1 MRICSPSVP
10 RLKDEWN
17 HTVGS
22 VNNLRCGIAGFDGQ
36 PFGVLLPGPQEL
48 YLSGGTPA
56 KGQSCQPLAMTTKV
70 FGLLS
75 AHSRLRSSPDCS
87 VRPPGSIKKGAV
99 FFVCLHVMTPRL
111 QFGLGQGEPRNY
123 SWECLCSD
131 PVLLEQ
137 LTIVIGAPKC

>member
-1 MRICSPSVP
+1 MNGIIRSD
-10 RLKDEWN
+10 RLTIFVAESLAL
-17 HTVGS
+17 TVS
-22 VNNLRCGIAGFDGQ
+22 RSACYFQ
-36 PFGVLLPGPQEL
+36 VLKNCTLA
-48 YLSGGTPA
+48 GGTPA

-87 VRPPGSIKKGAV
+87 ARPPGSIKKGAV

-111 QFGLGQGEPRNY
+111 QFGLGRGEPRNY
-123 SWECLCSD
+123 SWECFCSD

>member
-75 AHSRLRSSPDCS
+75 AHSRLS
-87 VRPPGSIKKGAV
+87 
-99 FFVCLHVMTPRL
+99 LRL
-111 QFGLGQGEPRNY
+111 IVASGLRE
-123 SWECLCSD
+123 
-131 PVLLEQ
+131 V
-137 LTIVIGAPKC
+137 